1 MEKMQRGGRGIT
13 EKIYRNFLECG
24 AQAVTLGNHA
34 WDNREVFEFIDDAKY
49 LARPANFPEGTP
61 GKGLIFVNCNGTEVA
76 VINLQGRTFLPPI
89 DCPFRKVDELINI
102 AKNVRILYLL
112 ISMRRLQVKT
122 SARLVCR
129 WTCYSSSRYAYA
141 CPYSG

>member
-1 MEKMQRGGRGIT
+1 MLQVDVVLQKNLPEL
-13 EKIYRNFLECG
+13 LECG

-102 AKNVRILYLL
+102 AKNVQISSLL
-112 ISMRRLQVKT
+112 IFMLRQRVKNRRLV
-122 SARLVCR
+122 
-129 WTCYSSSRYAYA
+129 
-141 CPYSG
+141 GM

>member
-1 MEKMQRGGRGIT
+1 MK
-13 EKIYRNFLECG
+13 
-24 AQAVTLGNHA
+24 
-34 WDNREVFEFIDDAKY
+34 EFIDDAKY

-102 AKNVRILYLL
+102 AKNVRILSLL
-112 ISMRRLQVKT
+112 ISMRKRQVKNK
-122 SARLVCR
+122 R
-129 WTCYSSSRYAYA
+129 
-141 CPYSG
+141 

>member
-1 MEKMQRGGRGIT
+1 MGKMQQVDVELRKNIP
-13 EKIYRNFLECG
+13 KLLECG

-102 AKNVRILYLL
+102 AKNVRILFLL
-112 ISMRRLQVKT
+112 ISMRKLQAKNK
-122 SARLVCR
+122 R
-129 WTCYSSSRYAYA
+129 
-141 CPYSG
+141 

>member
-1 MEKMQRGGRGIT
+1 MEKMRQVAVGLQKNIS
-13 EKIYRNFLECG
+13 KLLECG

-89 DCPFRKVDELINI
+89 DCPFRK
-102 AKNVRILYLL
+102 
-112 ISMRRLQVKT
+112 
-122 SARLVCR
+122 
-129 WTCYSSSRYAYA
+129 
-141 CPYSG
+141 SG

>member
-1 MEKMQRGGRGIT
+1 MEKTQQVAVGLQKNIS
-13 EKIYRNFLECG
+13 KLLECG

-102 AKNVRILYLL
+102 AKKRTNIIFVDFHAET
-112 ISMRRLQVKT
+112 T
-122 SARLVCR
+122 SENKR
-129 WTCYSSSRYAYA
+129 
-141 CPYSG
+141 

>member
-1 MEKMQRGGRGIT
+1 MEKMQQVAVGLQKKYIETFRVW
-13 EKIYRNFLECG
+13 G
-24 AQAVTLGNHA
+24 AGSYTGNHA

-102 AKNVRILYLL
+102 AKTYEYYI
-112 ISMRRLQVKT
+112 
-122 SARLVCR
+122 C
-129 WTCYSSSRYAYA
+129 
-141 CPYSG
+141 